1 MAARKGLLPYLT
13 DQAAGAEMCAQCGQR
28 DTLRKPLVLTYV
40 EWIRA
45 PSSVVGVRVK
55 LHVECSEVVRA
66 WPSPK
71 VLRCAPVARRAEGR
85 S

>member
-13 DQAAGAEMCAQCGQR
+13 DQAAGIEMCAQCGQR
-28 DTLRKPLVLTYV
+28 DTPLVLTYV
-40 EWIRA
+40 EWIHA

-55 LHVECSEVVRA
+55 LHVECGEVVRA

-71 VLRCAPVARRAEGR
+71 VLRCATVPRRAEGR